1 MSSHVMTNLPVLLKR
16 VVLLP
21 GPAVALRLGD
31 VVPRHDQPP
40 CLAEAD
46 LLIPAASLA
55 FPDGHTGVSCCSNP
69 TS

>member
-1 MSSHVMTNLPVLLKR
+1 MSHLRLLLKR

-31 VVPRHDQPP
+31 VVPRHDLPP
-40 CLAEAD
+40 SLAEAD
-46 LLIPAASLA
+46 LLIPAANVVPGIA
-55 FPDGHTGVSCCSNP
+55 TRAPCCSNP

>member
-1 MSSHVMTNLPVLLKR
+1 MSYLHVLLKR
-16 VVLLP
+16 ADLLP

-31 VVPRHDQPP
+31 VVPRHVLPP

-46 LLIPAASLA
+46 LLIPAAPET
-55 FPDGHTGVSCCSNP
+55 FPYSHTGVCCSNP